1 MKFARLVLA
10 SAGLATLLSGAS
22 LYAGG
27 ALAQETVIGGMIF
40 QQDQFFRG
48 IQLGMEQSAKDGG
61 ATLLQGNSENKLE
74 KEAELVDTF
83 IARGAKAIVLAPLNG
98 DASIPA
104 LERARDAGVKV
115 VLYGTSINSD
125 FQVADIGTSQ
135 LDIGRFTGEAAARF
149 ITETFGGKAK
159 VALLGFRSQ
168 LQQMSDDR
176 TNGFLEKAKAGAELD
191 IVATQ
196 DAWLAENAVT
206 VATDILTANPGL
218 QVIYAA
224 NEGGT
229 VGAVQAVR
237 AAGLQGKVFV
247 FGTDGSEQLAGF
259 LLDEDNVLI
268 ATTAQQPFEMGKKA
282 TDVALASAKGEATE
296 KTYDIP
302 PLALSRYDLEAVKA
316 YAASVKQ

>member
-1 MKFARLVLA
+1 MRRTAFALA
-10 SAGLATLLSGAS
+10 AAGIATLLSGA
-22 LYAGG
+22 GF
-27 ALAQETVIGGMIF
+27 AQETVIGGMVF

-48 IQLGMEQSAKDGG
+48 IQLGFEVSAKESG
-61 ATLLQGNSENKLE
+61 ATLLQGNSDNKLE
-74 KEAELVDTF
+74 KEAELIDTF
-83 IARGAKAIVLAPLNG
+83 IARGAKAVVLAPLNS

-125 FQVADIGTSQ
+125 FQVADVGTSQ
-135 LDIGRFTGEAAARF
+135 LDIGRFTGEAAARY
-149 ITETFGGKAK
+149 IKENLGGKAK
-159 VALLGFRSQ
+159 IALLGFRSQ

-176 TNGFLEKAKAGAELD
+176 TNGFLEKAKDGVELD
-191 IVATQ
+191 VVATQ

-206 VATDILTANPGL
+206 VATDILTANPDI

-237 AAGLQGKVFV
+237 AAGKQGKVFV

-268 ATTAQQPFEMGKKA
+268 ATTAQQPVEIGKKA
-282 TDVALASAKGEATE
+282 ADVAAAAIKGEATE
-296 KTYDIP
+296 KYYDIP
-302 PLALSRYDLEAVKA
+302 PLALSRYDLDGVKA
-316 YAASVKQ
+316 YAESVKQ

>member
-10 SAGLATLLSGAS
+10 SAGLATLLSGAV
-22 LYAGG
+22 A
-27 ALAQETVIGGMIF
+27 AQETVIGGMIF

-48 IQLGMEQSAKDGG
+48 IQLGMEQSARDGG

-149 ITETFGGKAK
+149 IT
-159 VALLGFRSQ
+159 
-168 LQQMSDDR
+168 
-176 TNGFLEKAKAGAELD
+176 
-191 IVATQ
+191 
-196 DAWLAENAVT
+196 
-206 VATDILTANPGL
+206 
-218 QVIYAA
+218 
-224 NEGGT
+224 
-229 VGAVQAVR
+229 
-237 AAGLQGKVFV
+237 
-247 FGTDGSEQLAGF
+247 
-259 LLDEDNVLI
+259 
-268 ATTAQQPFEMGKKA
+268 
-282 TDVALASAKGEATE
+282 
-296 KTYDIP
+296 
-302 PLALSRYDLEAVKA
+302 
-316 YAASVKQ
+316 

>member
-1 MKFARLVLA
+1 MRRTALA
-10 SAGLATLLSGAS
+10 LAAAGIATLLSGA
-22 LYAGG
+22 GF
-27 ALAQETVIGGMIF
+27 AQETVIGGMVF

-48 IQLGMEQSAKDGG
+48 IQLGFEASAKESG
-61 ATLLQGNSENKLE
+61 ATLMQGNSDNKLE

-83 IARGAKAIVLAPLNG
+83 IARGAKAVVLAPLNS

-125 FQVADIGTSQ
+125 FQVADVGTSQ
-135 LDIGRFTGEAAARF
+135 LDIGRFTGEAAARY
-149 ITETFGGKAK
+149 IKENLGGKAK
-159 VALLGFRSQ
+159 IALLGFRSQ

-176 TNGFLEKAKAGAELD
+176 TNGFLEKAKDGVELD
-191 IVATQ
+191 VVATQ

-206 VATDILTANPGL
+206 VATDILTANPDI

-237 AAGLQGKVFV
+237 AAGKQGKVFV

-268 ATTAQQPFEMGKKA
+268 ATTAQQPVEIGKKA
-282 TDVALASAKGEATE
+282 ADVAAAAIKGEATE
-296 KTYDIP
+296 KYYDIP
-302 PLALSRYDLEAVKA
+302 PLALSRYDLDGVKA
-316 YAASVKQ
+316 YAESVKQ